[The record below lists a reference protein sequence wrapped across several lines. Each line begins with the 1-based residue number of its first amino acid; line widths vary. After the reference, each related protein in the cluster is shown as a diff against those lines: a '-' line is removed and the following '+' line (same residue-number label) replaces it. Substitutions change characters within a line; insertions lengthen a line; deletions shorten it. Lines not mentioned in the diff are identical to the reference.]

1 METLASIE
9 SFVRSAEHGSF
20 SAAARRLGLTPA
32 AVSKNVAKLEAGLD
46 VRLFQRSTRSLTLTE
61 AGERFLREVSGGLST
76 IKSAVANLA
85 SSDRQPAGTLR
96 VSMST
101 AFGRDYILPLLGEF
115 SKCYPAVLPDWHFEN
130 RQVDLVAEGFDAAVG
145 GGLELSTGLVAR
157 ELARAHI
164 IVVASPAY
172 LAGRRM
178 PRRPAD
184 LAAHAGILRRSPTTG
199 RIRSVTLTSRRGAE
213 TAVELQPRA
222 ILSDPE
228 AICHA
233 ALQGVGIG
241 LVPLAHALSYVTS
254 GALVR
259 LLPDWHADAG
269 PISIYFQKSKLLP
282 KKTRAFIDFVVAHF
296 RREKLAQKLSAA

>member
-1 METLASIE
+1 METLAGIE
-9 SFVRSAEHGSF
+9 SFVRSAEVGSF

-32 AVSKNVAKLEAGLD
+32 AVSKNVAKLEAELD

-61 AGERFLREVSGGLST
+61 SGERFLREVGGGLAT
-76 IKSAVANLA
+76 IKSAVAGLA
-85 SSDRQPAGTLR
+85 NADGQPAGTLR

-101 AFGRDYILPLLGEF
+101 AFGRDYILPLLGAF
-115 SKCYPAVLPDWHFEN
+115 VARYPAVLPDWHFEN

-145 GGLELSTGLVAR
+145 GGIELSPGLVAR
-157 ELARAHI
+157 ELARAHV
-164 IVVASPAY
+164 IVVASPSY
-172 LAGRRM
+172 LAGRRP
-178 PRRPAD
+178 PRRPSD
-184 LAAHAGILRRSPTTG
+184 LPEHAGILRRSPATG
-199 RIRSVTLTSRRGAE
+199 RIRSFTLTSRAGAQ

-241 LVPLAHALSYVTS
+241 LVPVAHVLPYLKS

-259 LLPDWHADAG
+259 LLPDWYADAG

-282 KKTRAFIDFVVAHF
+282 KKTRVFVDFVVAHF
-296 RREKLAQKLSAA
+296 RRCKLAERLSAT